1 MNISLSVPDILL
13 FATSIL
19 LMFNILLLLK
29 KVNSKNYMLI
39 GTLAIY
45 FSFITATIVL
55 LLITRYNVKIIN
67 SGTILTLMT
76 IVYSLYNVFHY
87 FSLQQLIVKKSRFTF
102 KHLLHLVSVILVGI
116 VIFYFFQPIN
126 FIKGKGYSY
135 VFETQHLMI
144 AQSKNYIILLARI
157 FHPIFYAILGGY
169 LLFSFYNSPRY
180 LSIQKSTRY
189 FIFFFYFQKIFLFI
203 WVLIGYIGFDIDN
216 DLFSKISITGFS
228 VTALFMSSY
237 ILLSPNLFLQITKL
251 NYNSKKAPLEASKLP
266 DLASQLERMM
276 NQNKFYLDANYSLT
290 NLSSD
295 TDISANIIREV
306 IASKGYK
313 NFSAYINSFRIANAE
328 QLISNGYL
336 DTYSIESLC
345 RDSGF
350 QSEVT
355 FYRVFKKIHDC
366 TPKEF
371 SYNLKS
377 SKKIN

>member
-1 MNISLSVPDILL
+1 MNISLSIPDILL
-13 FATSIL
+13 FTTSIL
-19 LMFNILLLLK
+19 LVFNIILLLK
-29 KVNSKNYMLI
+29 KVNSKNYMLV

-45 FSFITATIVL
+45 FSFITATTVL
-55 LLITRYNVKIIN
+55 LLFTRYNIKIIN

-87 FSLQQLIVKKSRFTF
+87 FSLQQLIVKKNRFNI
-102 KHLLHLVSVILVGI
+102 KYLLHLVAVIIFGI
-116 VIFYFFQPIN
+116 LIFYFFQPIN

-135 VFETQHLMI
+135 IFETQHLMV
-144 AQSKNYIILLARI
+144 AQSKNYIIFLARI
-157 FHPIFYAILGGY
+157 FHPIFYAILGGF
-169 LLFSFYNSPRY
+169 LLFSFYNSPRF
-180 LSIQKSTRY
+180 LSIHKSTRY

-203 WVLIGYIGFDIDN
+203 WVLIGYLGFNIDSE
-216 DLFSKISITGFS
+216 LFSKLSITGFS
-228 VTALFMSSY
+228 ITALFMSSY
-237 ILLSPNLFLQITKL
+237 ILLSPHLFLQITKL
-251 NYNSKKAPLEASKLP
+251 NYASKKTPLEASKLP

-276 NQNKFYLDANYSLT
+276 DQNKFYLDANYNLT

-295 TDISANIIREV
+295 TDISANTIREV
-306 IASKGYK
+306 IAACGYK
-313 NFSAYINSFRIANAE
+313 NFSAYINSFRIAHAE

-345 RDSGF
+345 KDSGF

-355 FYRVFKKIHDC
+355 FYRVFKKVHDC

-377 SKKIN
+377 LR

>member
-13 FATSIL
+13 FTTSIL
-19 LMFNILLLLK
+19 LVFNIILLLK

-55 LLITRYNVKIIN
+55 LLFTRYNIKIIN
-67 SGTILTLMT
+67 SGTILTLMA

-87 FSLQQLIVKKSRFTF
+87 FSLQQLIVKKNRFNV
-102 KHLLHLVSVILVGI
+102 KYLLHIASVIIVGFL
-116 VIFYFFQPIN
+116 IFYFFQPIS
-126 FIKGKGYSY
+126 FIKGDGYSY
-135 VFETQHLMI
+135 VFETQHLMV

-169 LLFSFYNSPRY
+169 LLFLFYNSPRY

-189 FIFFFYFQKIFLFI
+189 FIFFFYLQKIFLFI
-203 WVLIGYIGFDIDN
+203 WVLIGYVGFNIDSE
-216 DLFSKISITGFS
+216 LYSKLSITGFS
-228 VTALFMSSY
+228 ITALFMSSY
-237 ILLSPNLFLQITKL
+237 ILLSPNLLLQITKF
-251 NYNSKKAPLEASKLP
+251 NYASKKTPLDASKLP
-266 DLASQLERMM
+266 DLIGQLGRMM
-276 NQNKFYLDANYSLT
+276 DQNKFYLDANYSLT

-295 TDISANIIREV
+295 TDISANTIREV
-306 IASKGYK
+306 IAASGFK
-313 NFSAYINSFRIANAE
+313 NFSAYINSFRIAHAE

-345 RDSGF
+345 KDSGF

-355 FYRVFKKIHDC
+355 FYRVFKKVHDC

-371 SYNLKS
+371 SYNIKNIRYTS
-377 SKKIN
+377 

>member
-1 MNISLSVPDILL
+1 MNIALSVPDILL
-13 FATSIL
+13 FTTSIL
-19 LMFNILLLLK
+19 LVFNIILLLK

-55 LLITRYNVKIIN
+55 LLFTRYNIKIIN
-67 SGTILTLMT
+67 SGTILTLMS

-87 FSLQQLIVKKSRFTF
+87 FSLEQLIVKKSRFKA
-102 KHLLHLVSVILVGI
+102 KHLLHLVSVVIVGI
-116 VIFYFFQPIN
+116 LIFYFFQPMS
-126 FIKGKGYSY
+126 FIKGDGYSY
-135 VFETQHLMI
+135 IFETQHLMV

-169 LLFSFYNSPRY
+169 LLFLFYNSPRY

-189 FIFFFYFQKIFLFI
+189 FILFFYLQKIFLFI
-203 WVLIGYIGFDIDN
+203 WVLIGYVGFNIDSE
-216 DLFSKISITGFS
+216 LYSKLSITGFS
-228 VTALFMSSY
+228 ITALFMSSY
-237 ILLSPNLFLQITKL
+237 ILLSPNLLLQITKF
-251 NYNSKKAPLEASKLP
+251 NYASKKTPLDASKLP
-266 DLASQLERMM
+266 DLIGQLGRMM
-276 NQNKFYLDANYSLT
+276 DQNKFYLDANYSLT

-295 TDISANIIREV
+295 TDISANTIREV
-306 IASKGYK
+306 IAASGFK
-313 NFSAYINSFRIANAE
+313 NFSAYINSFRIAHAE

-345 RDSGF
+345 KDSGF

-355 FYRVFKKIHDC
+355 FYRVFKKVHDC

-371 SYNLKS
+371 SYNIKS
-377 SKKIN
+377 IRYTS

>member
-1 MNISLSVPDILL
+1 MNLSLTVPDILL
-13 FATSIL
+13 FTTSIL
-19 LMFNILLLLK
+19 LVFNIILLLK

-55 LLITRYNVKIIN
+55 LLFTRYNINIIN
-67 SGTILTLMT
+67 SGAILTLMT

-87 FSLQQLIVKKSRFTF
+87 FSLQQLIVKKSRFNVN
-102 KHLLHLVSVILVGI
+102 HLLHLFSVILVGI
-116 VIFYFFQPIN
+116 LIFYFFQPIN
-126 FIKGKGYSY
+126 FVKGRGYSY
-135 VFETQHLMI
+135 VFETQHLMV
-144 AQSKNYIILLARI
+144 AQSKNYIVLLARI

-203 WVLIGYIGFDIDN
+203 WVLIGYVGFDIDSEI
-216 DLFSKISITGFS
+216 FSKLSITGFS
-228 VTALFMSSY
+228 ITALFMSSY
-237 ILLSPNLFLQITKL
+237 ILLSPHLLLQITKL
-251 NYNSKKAPLEASKLP
+251 NYTSKKIPTEVSKLP
-266 DLASQLERMM
+266 DLAAKLERMM
-276 NQNKFYLDANYSLT
+276 DQSNFYLDANYNLT

-295 TDISANIIREV
+295 TDISANTIREV
-306 IASKGYK
+306 IAASGYK
-313 NFSAYINSFRIANAE
+313 NFSAYINSFRIAHAE

-345 RDSGF
+345 KDSGF

-355 FYRVFKKIHDC
+355 FYRVFKKIHGC
-366 TPKEF
+366 TPKEY
-371 SYNLKS
+371 SYNIKS
-377 SKKIN
+377 YR

>member
-1 MNISLSVPDILL
+1 MNIALSVPDILL
-13 FATSIL
+13 FTTSIL
-19 LMFNILLLLK
+19 LVFNIILLLK

-55 LLITRYNVKIIN
+55 LLFTRYNIKIIN
-67 SGTILTLMT
+67 SGTILTLMS

-87 FSLQQLIVKKSRFTF
+87 FSLEQLIVKKSRFKA
-102 KHLLHLVSVILVGI
+102 KHLLHLVSVVIVGI
-116 VIFYFFQPIN
+116 LIFYFFQPMS
-126 FIKGKGYSY
+126 FIKGDGYSY
-135 VFETQHLMI
+135 IFETQHLMV

-169 LLFSFYNSPRY
+169 LLFLFYNSPRY

-189 FIFFFYFQKIFLFI
+189 FIFFFYLQKIFLFI
-203 WVLIGYIGFDIDN
+203 WVLIGYVGFNIDSE
-216 DLFSKISITGFS
+216 LYSKLSITGFS
-228 VTALFMSSY
+228 ITALFMSSY
-237 ILLSPNLFLQITKL
+237 ILLSPNLLLQITKF
-251 NYNSKKAPLEASKLP
+251 NYASKKTPLDASKLP
-266 DLASQLERMM
+266 DLIGQLGRMM
-276 NQNKFYLDANYSLT
+276 DQNKFYLDANYSLT

-295 TDISANIIREV
+295 TDISANTIREV
-306 IASKGYK
+306 IAASGFK
-313 NFSAYINSFRIANAE
+313 NFSAYINSFRIAHAE

-345 RDSGF
+345 KDSGF

-355 FYRVFKKIHDC
+355 FYRVFKKVHDC

-371 SYNLKS
+371 SYNIKS
-377 SKKIN
+377 IRYTS

>member
-1 MNISLSVPDILL
+1 MNISLSIPDILL
-13 FATSIL
+13 FTTSIL
-19 LMFNILLLLK
+19 LVFNIILLLK
-29 KVNSKNYMLI
+29 KVNSKNYMLV

-45 FSFITATIVL
+45 FSFITATTVL
-55 LLITRYNVKIIN
+55 LLFTRYNIKIIN

-87 FSLQQLIVKKSRFTF
+87 FSLQQLIVKKNRFNI
-102 KHLLHLVSVILVGI
+102 KYLLHLVAVIIFGI
-116 VIFYFFQPIN
+116 LIFYFFQPIN

-135 VFETQHLMI
+135 IFETQHLMV
-144 AQSKNYIILLARI
+144 AQSKNYIIFLARI
-157 FHPIFYAILGGY
+157 FHPIFYAILGGF
-169 LLFSFYNSPRY
+169 LLFSFYNSPRF

-203 WVLIGYIGFDIDN
+203 WFFIGYLGFNIDSE
-216 DLFSKISITGFS
+216 LFSKLSITGFS
-228 VTALFMSSY
+228 ITALFMSSY
-237 ILLSPNLFLQITKL
+237 ILLSPHLFLQITKL
-251 NYNSKKAPLEASKLP
+251 NYASKKTPLDASKLP

-276 NQNKFYLDANYSLT
+276 DQNKFYLDANYNLT

-295 TDISANIIREV
+295 TDISANTIREV
-306 IASKGYK
+306 IAACGYK
-313 NFSAYINSFRIANAE
+313 NFSAYINSFRIAHAE

-345 RDSGF
+345 KDSGF

-355 FYRVFKKIHDC
+355 FYRVFKKVHDC

-377 SKKIN
+377 LR

>member
-19 LMFNILLLLK
+19 LVFNIILLLK

-55 LLITRYNVKIIN
+55 LLFTRYNIKIIN

-87 FSLQQLIVKKSRFTF
+87 FSLEQLIVKKSRFKV
-102 KHLLHLVSVILVGI
+102 KHLLHLVSVVLVGI
-116 VIFYFFQPIN
+116 LIFYFFQPIN
-126 FIKGKGYSY
+126 FIKGNGYSY
-135 VFETQHLMI
+135 VFETQHLMV
-144 AQSKNYIILLARI
+144 AQSKNYIVLLARI
-157 FHPIFYAILGGY
+157 FHPIFYALLGGY

-203 WVLIGYIGFDIDN
+203 WVLIGYVGFDIDSE
-216 DLFSKISITGFS
+216 LFSKISITGFS

-237 ILLSPNLFLQITKL
+237 ILLSPHLFLQITKL
-251 NYNSKKAPLEASKLP
+251 NHTSIKTPLEASKLP
-266 DLASQLERMM
+266 DLAAQLERIMD
-276 NQNKFYLDANYSLT
+276 QNKFYLDANYNLT

-295 TDISANIIREV
+295 ADISANTIREV
-306 IASKGYK
+306 IASSGYK
-313 NFSAYINSFRIANAE
+313 NFSAYINSFRIAHAE

-345 RDSGF
+345 KDSGF

-355 FYRVFKKIHDC
+355 FYRVFKKVHDC

-377 SKKIN
+377 FR

>member
-1 MNISLSVPDILL
+1 MNIALSVPDILL
-13 FATSIL
+13 FTTSIL
-19 LMFNILLLLK
+19 LVFNIILLIK

-55 LLITRYNVKIIN
+55 LLFTRYNIKIIN
-67 SGTILTLMT
+67 SGTILTLMS

-87 FSLQQLIVKKSRFTF
+87 FSLEQLIVKKSRFKA
-102 KHLLHLVSVILVGI
+102 KHLLHLVSVVIVGI
-116 VIFYFFQPIN
+116 LIFYFFKPIN
-126 FIKGKGYSY
+126 FIKGDGYSY
-135 VFETQHLMI
+135 IFETQHLMV

-169 LLFSFYNSPRY
+169 LLFLFYNSPRY

-189 FIFFFYFQKIFLFI
+189 FILFFYLQKIFLFI
-203 WVLIGYIGFDIDN
+203 WVLIGYVGFNIDSE
-216 DLFSKISITGFS
+216 LYSKLSITGFS
-228 VTALFMSSY
+228 ITALFMSSY
-237 ILLSPNLFLQITKL
+237 ILLSPNLLLQITKF
-251 NYNSKKAPLEASKLP
+251 NYALKKTPLDASKLP
-266 DLASQLERMM
+266 DLIGQLGRMM
-276 NQNKFYLDANYSLT
+276 DQNKFYLDANYSLT

-295 TDISANIIREV
+295 ADISANTIREV
-306 IASKGYK
+306 IAASGFK
-313 NFSAYINSFRIANAE
+313 NFSAYINSFRIAHAE

-345 RDSGF
+345 KDSGF

-355 FYRVFKKIHDC
+355 FYRVFKKVHDC

-371 SYNLKS
+371 SYNIKS
-377 SKKIN
+377 IRYTS

>member
-13 FATSIL
+13 FTTSIL
-19 LMFNILLLLK
+19 LVFNIILLIK

-55 LLITRYNVKIIN
+55 LLFTRYNIKIIN
-67 SGTILTLMT
+67 SGTILTLMS

-87 FSLQQLIVKKSRFTF
+87 FSLEQLIVKKSRFKA
-102 KHLLHLVSVILVGI
+102 KHLLHLVSVVIVGI
-116 VIFYFFQPIN
+116 LIFYFFKPIN
-126 FIKGKGYSY
+126 FIKGDGYSY
-135 VFETQHLMI
+135 IFETQHLMV

-169 LLFSFYNSPRY
+169 LLFLFYNSPRY

-189 FIFFFYFQKIFLFI
+189 FIFFFYLQKIFLFI
-203 WVLIGYIGFDIDN
+203 WVLIGYVGFNIDSE
-216 DLFSKISITGFS
+216 LYSKLSITGFS
-228 VTALFMSSY
+228 ITALFMSSY
-237 ILLSPNLFLQITKL
+237 ILLSPNLLLQITKF
-251 NYNSKKAPLEASKLP
+251 NYALKKTPLDASKLP
-266 DLASQLERMM
+266 DLIGQLGRMM
-276 NQNKFYLDANYSLT
+276 DQNKFYLDANYNLT

-295 TDISANIIREV
+295 TDISANTIREV
-306 IASKGYK
+306 IAASGFK
-313 NFSAYINSFRIANAE
+313 NFSAYINSFRIAHAE

-345 RDSGF
+345 KDSGF

-355 FYRVFKKIHDC
+355 FYRVFKKVHDC

-371 SYNLKS
+371 SYNIKS
-377 SKKIN
+377 IRYTS